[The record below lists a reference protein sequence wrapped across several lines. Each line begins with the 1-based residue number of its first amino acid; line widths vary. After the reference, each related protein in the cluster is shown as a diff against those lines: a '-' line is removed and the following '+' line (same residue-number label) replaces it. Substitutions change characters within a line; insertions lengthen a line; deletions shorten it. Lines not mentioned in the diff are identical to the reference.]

1 VEVTAV
7 RFTKA
12 DVRRAVT
19 GVCAAGQPVSRVRIH
34 PNGYI
39 EILLGKPKREHDN
52 DEWADLE

>member
-1 VEVTAV
+1 MTRPA
-7 RFTKA
+7 RFTKD

-19 GVCAAGQPVSRVRIH
+19 GVTAAGQPVASVRIH

-39 EILLGKPKREHDN
+39 ELLIGRAKPAHDN